1 MSTWIPCAADKLT
14 INHSQH
20 ICCLSPAHPLYS
32 ATVIEFL
39 CFTIS
44 ISLFL
49 SDDQDVAPPVNVL
62 ILTLL
67 RCQGHGV
74 LIAGR

>member
-1 MSTWIPCAADKLT
+1 M

-20 ICCLSPAHPLYS
+20 LCCLSPAHPFCS

-39 CFTIS
+39 CLVMS
-44 ISLFL
+44 MSLFL
-49 SDDQDVAPPVNVL
+49 EGDQDVAPPVSVL
-62 ILTLL
+62 IMTLF